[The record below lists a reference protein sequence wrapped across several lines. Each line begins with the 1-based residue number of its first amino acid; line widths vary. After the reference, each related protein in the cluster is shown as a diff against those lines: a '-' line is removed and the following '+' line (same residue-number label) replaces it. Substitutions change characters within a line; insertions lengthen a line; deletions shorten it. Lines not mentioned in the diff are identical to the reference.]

1 MVDIRADSAA
11 AITSQGDVRE
21 ARLRPKRSFDPMVIL
36 WIVMALV
43 LAFLIVNPLLRL
55 IADSFRQVN
64 GTELTFAN
72 YVSAF
77 SRARHITAVTNTL
90 WMASFASLIAAAMA
104 VPLAWAVSRTDM
116 PGRDLAHASVIA
128 AFIIPTFLGAIGWML
143 LAVPNAG
150 WLNRV
155 WTGLFGTATGPF
167 NVFSF
172 WGLCFV
178 IGIYAFPLIYV
189 FTRSALDLISTEMEE
204 AAAIHGAGTLRTMMK
219 VTLPLALPAILGAF
233 ILVFLEAIALYGTPA
248 LIAIPAR
255 YNVATTQL
263 ATFFEHPLRVEVAA
277 AFSMPLIGVTILLL
291 WIQRLLLSNRSYV
304 SVSGKGGDRR
314 IVRLGAWKWLLAAY
328 ALFISL
334 VTVLLPLVVLLHCAF
349 AKAWGRGASPSNF
362 TLDNFYHIF
371 FEQMTMRQ
379 SMWNTFTYAA
389 VTATVCCAFG
399 FGVAYIVQRR
409 LLPLTPLLSFLTL
422 SPVIIPGIVLAICF
436 YAAYAGAPFY
446 LYGTGAIIMIAFIT
460 RFLPIAFVTVG
471 SGIRSINPEL
481 EEAVRILGGN
491 RLMVLRRVVAPLL
504 KKTLLG
510 AWILTFVLAT
520 RELSTAVF
528 LSGPETRV
536 ISVLTLD
543 LSEQGRYEI
552 LAAMGVVLL
561 FVTTAVVLAG
571 MSVLGR
577 DFMLRRT

>member
-1 MVDIRADSAA
+1 MDSTV
-11 AITSQGDVRE
+11 AIPSSSATVSRY
-21 ARLRPKRSFDPMVIL
+21 LRPKRSFDSMVIL
-36 WIVMALV
+36 WIMLAL
-43 LAFLIVNPLLRL
+43 LLMFLVINPLCRL
-55 IADSFRQVN
+55 IIDSFRQVG
-64 GTELTFAN
+64 GTDFTLGN
-72 YVSAF
+72 YVAAF
-77 SRARHITAVTNTL
+77 SRARHIQAVINTL
-90 WMASFASLIAAAMA
+90 WMASFASLIAVAMA

-116 PGRDLAHASVIA
+116 PGRDWAHASVIA

-143 LAVPNAG
+143 LAGPNAG
-150 WLNRV
+150 WLNRIFV
-155 WTGLFGTATGPF
+155 GVFGTATGPF
-167 NVFSF
+167 NIFSF
-172 WGLCFV
+172 SGLCFV

-204 AAAIHGAGTLRTMMK
+204 AAAVHGAGTLRTMLK
-219 VTLPLALPAILGAF
+219 VTLPLALPAILGGF
-233 ILVFLEAIALYGTPA
+233 ILVFLEATALYGTPA

-255 YNVATTQL
+255 FNVATTQL

-277 AFSMPLIGVTILLL
+277 AFSMPMIGVTILLL
-291 WIQRLLLSNRSYV
+291 WVQRLMLSNRSYV

-314 IVRLGAWKWLLAAY
+314 LVRLGPWKWLLAAY
-328 ALFISL
+328 ALLISL
-334 VTVLLPLVVLLHCAF
+334 VTVLLPLLVLLHCAF
-349 AKAWGRGASPSNF
+349 AKAWGQGASISNL
-362 TLDNFYHIF
+362 TLDNFHHIF
-371 FEQMTMRQ
+371 FEQLTVRQ
-379 SMWNTFTYAA
+379 SMWNTFSYAA
-389 VTATVCCAFG
+389 VTATACCTLG
-399 FGVAYIVQRR
+399 FGIAYIVQRR
-409 LLPLTPLLSFLTL
+409 LLPLTPVLSFLTL

-436 YAAYAGAPFY
+436 YSAYAGAPFY
-446 LYGTGAIIMIAFIT
+446 LYGSSAIIMVAFVT

-504 KKTLLG
+504 KKTILG

-561 FVTTAVVLAG
+561 VVTTTVVLAG
-571 MSVLGR
+571 MRVLGR
-577 DFMLRRT
+577 DFMLRQP

>member
-1 MVDIRADSAA
+1 MVDIRADSTQ
-11 AITSQGDVRE
+11 AIPVPLP
-21 ARLRPKRSFDPMVIL
+21 ARQLRARRTIDPMIIL
-36 WIVMALV
+36 WIALAAL

-55 IADSFRQVN
+55 VIDSFQKVG
-64 GTELTFAN
+64 GTELTVAN
-72 YVSAF
+72 YISAF
-77 SRARHITAVTNTL
+77 SRARHIQAMINTA

-116 PGRDLAHASVIA
+116 PGRDWAHASVIA

-143 LAVPNAG
+143 LAGPNAG
-150 WLNRV
+150 WLNKV
-155 WTGLFGTATGPF
+155 WIGIFGTETGPF
-167 NVFSF
+167 NLFTF

-178 IGIYAFPLIYV
+178 VGIYAFPLIYV

-204 AAAIHGAGTLRTMMK
+204 AAAVHGAGTLRTMMK

-233 ILVFLEAIALYGTPA
+233 ILVFLESIALYGTPA

-263 ATFFEHPLRVEVAA
+263 ATFFEYPLRVEVAA
-277 AFSMPLIGVTILLL
+277 AFSMPLVLVTILLL

-314 IVRLGAWKWLLAAY
+314 IIRLGPWKWLMSAY
-328 ALFISL
+328 ALLISL
-334 VTVLLPLVVLLHCAF
+334 VTVLLPLAVLLHCAF
-349 AKAWGRGASPSNF
+349 AKAWGRGASLDNL
-362 TLDNFYHIF
+362 TLDNFHHIL
-371 FEQMTMRQ
+371 FEQLTVRQ
-379 SMWNTFTYAA
+379 SMWNTFSYAA
-389 VTATVCCAFG
+389 VTATVCCLIG

-409 LLPLTPLLSFLTL
+409 LLPWTPVLSFLTL

-436 YAAYAGAPFY
+436 YAAYAGAPFH
-446 LYGTGAIIMIAFIT
+446 LYGTAAIIMIAFTT
-460 RFLPIAFVTVG
+460 RFLPIAFITVG
-471 SGIRSINPEL
+471 AGIRSINPEL

-491 RLMVLRRVVAPLL
+491 RLMVLRKVVGPLL

-552 LAAMGVVLL
+552 LAAMGVILL

-571 MSVLGR
+571 MRVLGR
-577 DFMLRRT
+577 DFMLRRN

>member
-1 MVDIRADSAA
+1 MDSTATIPA
-11 AITSQGDVRE
+11 SPAVTGRD
-21 ARLRPKRSFDPMVIL
+21 LRPKRSFDPMVIL
-36 WIVMALV
+36 WIALA
-43 LAFLIVNPLLRL
+43 LILMFLVINPLVRL
-55 IADSFRQVN
+55 ILDSFRQV
-64 GTELTFAN
+64 GGSDFTLAN
-72 YVSAF
+72 YITAF
-77 SRARHITAVTNTL
+77 SRARHIQAVVNTL
-90 WMASFASLIAAAMA
+90 WMASFASLIAVAMA

-116 PGRDLAHASVIA
+116 PGREWAHASVIA

-143 LAVPNAG
+143 LAGPNAG
-150 WLNRV
+150 WLNRIFV
-155 WTGLFGTATGPF
+155 GLFGAEKGPF

-204 AAAIHGAGTLRTMMK
+204 AAAVHGAGTLRTMMK
-219 VTLPLALPAILGAF
+219 VTLPLVLPAILGGF
-233 ILVFLEAIALYGTPA
+233 ILVFLESTALYGTPA

-255 YNVATTQL
+255 FNVATTQL

-277 AFSMPLIGVTILLL
+277 AFSMPMIGVTIALL
-291 WIQRLLLSNRSYV
+291 WIQRLILSNRSYV
-304 SVSGKGGDRR
+304 SVSGKGGHRR
-314 IVRLGAWKWLLAAY
+314 LVRLGPWKWLLATY
-328 ALFISL
+328 ALLISL
-334 VTVLLPLVVLLHCAF
+334 VTVVLPLLVLLHCAF
-349 AKAWGRGASPSNF
+349 AKAWGQGASISNL
-362 TLDNFYHIF
+362 TLDNFHHIF
-371 FEQMTMRQ
+371 FEQLTVRR
-379 SMWNTFTYAA
+379 SMWNTFSYAA
-389 VTATVCCAFG
+389 VTATACCTLG
-399 FGVAYIVQRR
+399 FGIAYIVQRR
-409 LLPLTPLLSFLTL
+409 LLPLAPVLSFLTL

-436 YAAYAGAPFY
+436 YSAYAGAPFY
-446 LYGTGAIIMIAFIT
+446 LYGSSAIIIIAFIT
-460 RFLPIAFVTVG
+460 RFLPIAFVSVG

-561 FVTTAVVLAG
+561 VVTTLVVLAG
-571 MSVLGR
+571 MRVLGR

>member
-1 MVDIRADSAA
+1 MDSTV
-11 AITSQGDVRE
+11 AIPSSSATGSRD
-21 ARLRPKRSFDPMVIL
+21 LRPKRSFDSMVIL
-36 WIVMALV
+36 WIMLAL
-43 LAFLIVNPLLRL
+43 LLMFLVINPLCRL
-55 IADSFRQVN
+55 IIDSFRQIG
-64 GTELTFAN
+64 GTDFTLAN
-72 YVSAF
+72 YVAAF
-77 SRARHITAVTNTL
+77 SRARHIQAVINTL
-90 WMASFASLIAAAMA
+90 WMASFASLIAVAMA

-116 PGRDLAHASVIA
+116 PGRDWAHASVIA

-143 LAVPNAG
+143 LAGPNAG
-150 WLNRV
+150 WLNRIFV
-155 WTGLFGTATGPF
+155 GVFGTATGPF
-167 NVFSF
+167 NIFSF
-172 WGLCFV
+172 SGLCFV

-204 AAAIHGAGTLRTMMK
+204 AAAVHGAGTLRTMLK
-219 VTLPLALPAILGAF
+219 VTLPLALPAILGGF
-233 ILVFLEAIALYGTPA
+233 ILVFLEATALYGTPA

-255 YNVATTQL
+255 FNVATTQL

-277 AFSMPLIGVTILLL
+277 AFSMPMIGVTILLL
-291 WIQRLLLSNRSYV
+291 WVQRLMLSNRSYV

-314 IVRLGAWKWLLAAY
+314 LVRLGPWKWLLAAY
-328 ALFISL
+328 ALLISL
-334 VTVLLPLVVLLHCAF
+334 VTVLLPLLVLLHCAF
-349 AKAWGRGASPSNF
+349 AKAWGQGASISNL
-362 TLDNFYHIF
+362 TLDNFHHIF
-371 FEQMTMRQ
+371 FEQLTVRQ
-379 SMWNTFTYAA
+379 SMWNTFSYAA
-389 VTATVCCAFG
+389 VTATACCTLG
-399 FGVAYIVQRR
+399 FGIAYIVQRR
-409 LLPLTPLLSFLTL
+409 LLPLTPVLSFLTL

-436 YAAYAGAPFY
+436 YSAYAGAPFY
-446 LYGTGAIIMIAFIT
+446 LYGSSAIIMVAFVT

-504 KKTLLG
+504 KKTILG
-510 AWILTFVLAT
+510 AWVLTFVLAT

-561 FVTTAVVLAG
+561 VVTTAVVLAG
-571 MSVLGR
+571 MRVLGR
-577 DFMLRRT
+577 DFMLRQP

>member
-1 MVDIRADSAA
+1 MDSTVALPSSSA
-11 AITSQGDVRE
+11 TGNRE
-21 ARLRPKRSFDPMVIL
+21 LWPKRSFDSMVVL
-36 WIVMALV
+36 WIMLALI
-43 LAFLIVNPLLRL
+43 LMFLVINPLCRL
-55 IADSFRQVN
+55 IIDSFRQVG
-64 GTELTFAN
+64 GTDFTLAN
-72 YVSAF
+72 YVAAF
-77 SRARHITAVTNTL
+77 SRARHIQAVINTL
-90 WMASFASLIAAAMA
+90 WMASFASLIAVAMA

-116 PGRDLAHASVIA
+116 PGRDWAHASVIA

-143 LAVPNAG
+143 LAGPNAG
-150 WLNRV
+150 WLNRIFV
-155 WTGLFGTATGPF
+155 GVFGTATGPF
-167 NVFSF
+167 NIFSF
-172 WGLCFV
+172 TGLCFV

-204 AAAIHGAGTLRTMMK
+204 AAAVHGAGTTRTMVK
-219 VTLPLALPAILGAF
+219 VTLPLALPAIIGGF
-233 ILVFLEAIALYGTPA
+233 ILVFLETTALYGTPA

-255 YNVATTQL
+255 FNVATTQL

-277 AFSMPLIGVTILLL
+277 AFSMPMIGVTILLL
-291 WIQRLLLSNRSYV
+291 WVQRLILSNRSYV

-314 IVRLGAWKWLLAAY
+314 LIRLGPWKWLLAAF
-328 ALFISL
+328 ALLISL
-334 VTVLLPLVVLLHCAF
+334 VTVLLPLLVLLHCAF
-349 AKAWGRGASPSNF
+349 AKAWGRGASISNL
-362 TLDNFYHIF
+362 TLENFNHIF
-371 FEQMTMRQ
+371 FEQLTVRQ
-379 SMWNTFTYAA
+379 SMWNTFSYAA
-389 VTATVCCAFG
+389 VTATACCTLG
-399 FGVAYIVQRR
+399 FGIAYIVQRR
-409 LLPLTPLLSFLTL
+409 LLPLTPVLSFLTL

-436 YAAYAGAPFY
+436 YSAYAGAPFY
-446 LYGTGAIIMIAFIT
+446 LYGSSAIIMVAFIT
-460 RFLPIAFVTVG
+460 RFLPVAFVTVG

-504 KKTLLG
+504 RNTILG

-561 FVTTAVVLAG
+561 VVTTAVVLAG
-571 MSVLGR
+571 MRVLGR
-577 DFMLRRT
+577 DFMLRRP